1 MEAEIVFSKINKDD
15 LSSMKKIFVIFKEW
29 KEIYFNRNYQ
39 NVEYNNFENKTIENS
54 LEIIDILGEKYYT
67 KFWHPTKE
75 EIAEIND
82 FYKSV
87 SKLPGE
93 ERLEKIKMFQKTHK
107 RPWDYD
113 SWIDAILGMEVVLL
127 DFIECEKSYKFK
139 LSQLSNPCG
148 GIEAMENFVKI
159 FNGEIIENTM
169 F

>member
-1 MEAEIVFSKINKDD
+1 MEAELIFSKINNADFN
-15 LSSMKKIFVIFKEW
+15 SMKKIFVIFKEW
-29 KEIYFNRNYQ
+29 KEIYFNKNYQ

-54 LEIIDILGEKYYT
+54 LEIIDILGGKYYT

-75 EIAEIND
+75 EIAETND

-93 ERLEKIKMFQKTHK
+93 ERLEKIKMFQKTHN

-127 DFIECEKSYKFK
+127 DFIEYGKNYKK
-139 LSQLSNPCG
+139 EPLKTVINLNSS
-148 GIEAMENFVKI
+148 K
-159 FNGEIIENTM
+159 
-169 F
+169 